1 MQMTANKRKNINVL
15 SRTGKQYKKYAH
27 LCFVFLFAFLLLQK
41 ATVFLSLKNSV
52 QADAV

>member
-1 MQMTANKRKNINVL
+1 MTANKRKNINVL

-27 LCFVFLFAFLLLQK
+27 LCFVFLLTLILIQK
-41 ATVFLSLKNSV
+41 TTVFLSLKNSV